1 MPSVKIGQAK
11 PIFSERGGPYV
22 TSLKRTIAGLLCFLI
37 SPLASMCEPQSGGQ
51 RAGQI
56 DALIPAAMRN
66 AKTAKVKE
74 ELDWNDLLKT
84 AKNGRVRAG
93 LTDGSILSVGSD
105 SELRVVQH
113 DGASQQTSLE
123 MNFGKVRSQ
132 VEKITKPGGKFEMK
146 TPNAVIGVIGT
157 DFYVEFAGNKT
168 TVICYQGQV
177 LATPL
182 GNVQVARN
190 SGQNSSSGNSITVNA
205 GQMVEITSIIPPAG
219 FQPTDTPP
227 AVQQGSLLATDVQG
241 NVPPPGGHPHGGH
254 LVRNVI
260 IGSTIAAGVGIG
272 LGIGLTRGGC
282 TRPPQGGPC
291 K

>member
-1 MPSVKIGQAK
+1 
-11 PIFSERGGPYV
+11 V
-22 TSLKRTIAGLLCFLI
+22 TSLKRAIAGLVCLLI
-37 SPLASMCEPQSGGQ
+37 SPLAGVCKPQSGAQ

-66 AKTAKVKE
+66 AKTATVKE

-157 DFYVEFAGNKT
+157 DFYAGFAGNKT

-177 LATPL
+177 SVTPL

-190 SGQNSSSGNSITVNA
+190 SGQSSGNSITVNA
-205 GQMVEITSIIPPAG
+205 GQMVEITSIIPPGG

-227 AVQQGSLLATDVQG
+227 AVQQSTLLATDVQG
-241 NVPPPGGHPHGGH
+241 NLPPPGRGAHPGH
-254 LVRNVI
+254 LLRNVI
-260 IGSTIAAGVGIG
+260 VGTSIAAAAGITVGIVE
-272 LGIGLTRGGC
+272 TRGGC
-282 TRPPQGGPC
+282 TPSPNGRKCP
-291 K
+291 

>member
-1 MPSVKIGQAK
+1 MI
-11 PIFSERGGPYV
+11 
-22 TSLKRTIAGLLCFLI
+22 SLKRAVAGLLCLLI
-37 SPLASMCEPQSGGQ
+37 SPLASVCEPQSGAQ
-51 RAGQI
+51 HAGQI
-56 DALIPAAMRN
+56 DALIPAATRN
-66 AKTAKVKE
+66 AKAAKVKE

-113 DGASQQTSLE
+113 DGTSQQTSLE

-157 DFYVEFAGNKT
+157 DFYVGFTGNKT
-168 TVICYQGQV
+168 TVICYQGRV
-177 LATPL
+177 SVTPL

-190 SGQNSSSGNSITVNA
+190 SGQSSGNSITVNA
-205 GQMVEITSIIPPAG
+205 GQMVEITSIVPPAG

-227 AVQQGSLLATDVQG
+227 AVQQGSLLATDVQA
-241 NVPPPGGHPHGGH
+241 NLPPPGGHPHGGH
-254 LVRNVI
+254 LLRNVVL
-260 IGSTIAAGVGIG
+260 GSMAAGAGVAVGIG
-272 LGIGLTRGGC
+272 VTRGGC